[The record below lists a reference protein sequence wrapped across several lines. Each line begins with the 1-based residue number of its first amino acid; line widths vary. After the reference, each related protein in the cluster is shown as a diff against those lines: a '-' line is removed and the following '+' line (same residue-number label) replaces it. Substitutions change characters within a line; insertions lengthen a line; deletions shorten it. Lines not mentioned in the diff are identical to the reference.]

1 MAKTPLQELADH
13 GQSVWIDYLSRPFVQ
28 DGDLAGLVEQGIKG
42 VTSNPTIFQGA
53 IAEGDAYDD
62 QIRELVSGGGLEA
75 AIRTPALPKDPP
87 QAAFLDALAWYAAGA
102 PGKAGNLS
110 RKQLDDQIKLS
121 VDAYRLL
128 LKAKRPS

>member
-1 MAKTPLQELADH
+1 MAKTPLEELADH

-62 QIRELVSGGGLEA
+62 QIREIVSSGE
-75 AIRTPALPKDPP
+75 TEPKEI
-87 QAAFLDALAWYAAGA
+87 FIAAGRRRHPRRVRRAA
-102 PGKAGNLS
+102 PRPRRGRRQGRLRLARGRPEPRARHRRARS
-110 RKQLDDQIKLS
+110 R
-121 VDAYRLL
+121 
-128 LKAKRPS
+128 RPSASTA